1 MHASKYRQILSLLA
15 PFATAL
21 STLLLYVRAL
31 IQPFSFVHRL

>member
-21 STLLLYVRAL
+21 STLLLYVCAL